1 MKFDE
6 FMEEVQGDILQAKYE
21 KYWKLYG
28 KYVIGAVAIVLGT
41 SVFYTLKTNRE
52 EKVNLLSS
60 DKLVMAQNAIAE
72 GKFDEALTFLNDLDQ
87 TAYSSYKTL
96 GLFNKAGALLKKG
109 APREDV
115 LAAFKAI
122 EEDRNIEDTFKT
134 LAKLLR
140 FSHQLGDIDTK
151 TPEFEQMRLT
161 VDKIVKEDTP
171 WSYLAKE
178 LKGLILYRVQANN
191 EAAELFVQLIQDS
204 KTPQAIKLR
213 AQLMAQVL
221 AANTKK

>member
-6 FMEEVQGDILQAKYE
+6 FMEEVQSDILQAKYE

-28 KYVIGAVAIVLGT
+28 KYVIGAVALVLGT
-41 SVFYTLKTNRE
+41 SVFYTLKGNRE
-52 EKVNLLSS
+52 EKINLLSS

-109 APREDV
+109 APREEV
-115 LAAFKAI
+115 LAVFKSI
-122 EEDRNIEDTFKT
+122 EDASNIEDNFKT

-140 FSHQLGDIDTK
+140 FSHQLGDMDTK

-161 VDKIVKEDTP
+161 VDKMIKEETP

-191 EAAELFVQLIQDS
+191 EAAELFVQLIQDP

>member
-6 FMEEVQGDILQAKYE
+6 FMEEVQTDILQAKYE